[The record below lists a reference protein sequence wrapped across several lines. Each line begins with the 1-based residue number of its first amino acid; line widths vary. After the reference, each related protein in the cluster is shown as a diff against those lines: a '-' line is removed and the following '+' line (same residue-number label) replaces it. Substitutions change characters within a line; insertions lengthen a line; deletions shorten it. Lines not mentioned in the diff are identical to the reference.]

1 MAPELLPRLPTL
13 KENVMRRARRSYLFL
28 FLLSG
33 PTYLSAQAAPTKHQ
47 IAALE
52 DAWIQAVIK
61 RDAAAF
67 NRLLGPDF
75 VYTEDH
81 RIYTKDQLIKEIT
94 TGSDT
99 VTSGRNEDLVVRVHG
114 TTAIATGWLI
124 LAGRGG
130 AASFER
136 RYRYTDTWL
145 KTGGRWRVIA
155 AHDYLKP

>member
-1 MAPELLPRLPTL
+1 LLLLVTL
-13 KENVMRRARRSYLFL
+13 SA
-28 FLLSG
+28 
-33 PTYLSAQAAPTKHQ
+33 PTYLAAQAAAKRQ

-75 VYTEDH
+75 VYTEDD
-81 RIYTKDQLIKEIT
+81 RVYTREQLIKEVT

-124 LAGRGG
+124 LIGRGSSG
-130 AASFER
+130 AFER
-136 RYRYTDTWL
+136 HYRYTDTWL
-145 KTGGRWRVIA
+145 KMGARWRVIA
-155 AHDYLKP
+155 AQDYLKP

>member
-1 MAPELLPRLPTL
+1 
-13 KENVMRRARRSYLFL
+13 MRRARWS
-28 FLLSG
+28 LLLLVTLSA
-33 PTYLSAQAAPTKHQ
+33 PTYVAAQTAAKRQ

-75 VYTEDH
+75 VYTEDD
-81 RIYTKDQLIKEIT
+81 RVYTREQLIKEVT

-124 LAGRGG
+124 LIGRGSSG
-130 AASFER
+130 AFER
-136 RYRYTDTWL
+136 HYRYTDTWL
-145 KTGGRWRVIA
+145 KMGARWRVIA
-155 AHDYLKP
+155 AQDYLKP